1 MTQKEI
7 DVKKALVEGRMDKLA
22 KKGGNARIVAKL
34 KRQVRALNRAIAAE

>member
-7 DVKKALVEGRMDKLA
+7 DVKKALIEGRMDKLA

-34 KRQVRALNRAIAAE
+34 KIQVRALNSAIAAE